1 MVHTFIIQQIKP
13 QSYGLLEHLLNNQH
27 YMKFLLFQ
35 MKIKTNNFFKKLVV
49 DCSTAKLAKLAGIQ
63 AINMFRE

>member
-1 MVHTFIIQQIKP
+1 
-13 QSYGLLEHLLNNQH
+13 
-27 YMKFLLFQ
+27 MKFLLFQ

-63 AINMFRE
+63 AINMIRE